1 MGNGLSGAVG
11 TLEVPRDMAR
21 HLLLISNSTQP
32 GQGYLEHCAD
42 ELAAFLGGVRAVL
55 FVPYAL
61 HDLDAYTATAR
72 SGFAALG
79 LELTSVH
86 NAGDPVAAVRA
97 ADAIFVGGGNTFRL
111 LDRMH
116 RTGLV
121 DAIRD
126 RVAAGAR
133 YVGTS
138 AGTNVAGP
146 TIKTTNDMPIVQP
159 PTFEAIGLVP
169 FNINPHYVDRDPDV
183 AHGGE
188 TREQRI
194 AEFHEENPE
203 PVVGLREQTMLLVD
217 GDAVELRGGTAGA
230 RVFRRGHDARECRP
244 GDRLDSL
251 L

>member
-1 MGNGLSGAVG
+1 V
-11 TLEVPRDMAR
+11 AR
-21 HLLLISNSTQP
+21 RLLLISNSTQP

-42 ELAAFLGGVRAVL
+42 ELVTFLAGVRTVL

-61 HDLDAYTATAR
+61 HDLDAYAATSR
-72 SGFAALG
+72 SRFAELGF
-79 LELTSVH
+79 ELSSVH
-86 NAGDPVAAVRA
+86 NAGDPVAAVHA

-111 LDRMH
+111 LDRMYGF
-116 RTGLV
+116 GLV
-121 DAIRD
+121 DAIRE
-126 RVAAGAR
+126 RVEAGAP

-138 AGTNVAGP
+138 AGTNVACP

-159 PTFEAIGLVP
+159 PTFAALNLVP
-169 FNINPHYVDRDPDV
+169 FNINAHYVDRDPDV

-194 AEFHEENPE
+194 LQFHEENPE
-203 PVVGLREQTMLLVD
+203 PVLGLREQTMLRVE
-217 GDAVELRGGTAGA
+217 GDAVELRGNGVGA
-230 RVFRRGHDARECRP
+230 RLFQRGEDARECRP